1 MQLGKKLDH
10 IGVAVQDTEAALKLY
25 RDALGLHVEGSEVVA
40 DQGVKATM
48 LVLGDT
54 HIELL
59 EPTGPDTP
67 VAKSI
72 ASRGEGIHHISI
84 SVPDVSAALEA
95 AKAAGLRLID
105 QTPRIGAGGKLI
117 AFLHPK
123 SCGGVLIELSQ
134 KGTGSE

>member
-1 MQLGKKLDH
+1 MSKALDH
-10 IGVAVQDTEAALKLY
+10 IGVAVKDTEAALALY
-25 RDALGLHVEGSEVVA
+25 RDVLGLPVEHTELVA

-48 LVLGDT
+48 LALGAT

-59 EPTGPDTP
+59 EPTGPETP
-67 VAKSI
+67 VGKFI
-72 ASRGEGIHHISI
+72 ESRGEGIHHISI
-84 SVPDVSAALEA
+84 AVPDVAAALEA

-105 QTPRIGAGGKLI
+105 QTPRKGAGGKLI

-134 KGTGSE
+134 KGT

>member
-1 MQLGKKLDH
+1 MGKSLDH

-25 RDALGLHVEGSEVVA
+25 RDALGLKVEHSEIVA

-48 LVLGDT
+48 LALGGT

-59 EPTGPDTP
+59 EPMGPETP
-67 VAKSI
+67 VGKSI
-72 ASRGEGIHHISI
+72 AARGEGIHHISI
-84 SVPDVSAALEA
+84 AVPNVAEALAAA
-95 AKAAGLRLID
+95 QAAGLRLID
-105 QTPRIGAGGKLI
+105 QTPRVGAGGKLI

-134 KGTGSE
+134 KGTESE

>member
-1 MQLGKKLDH
+1 MSKALDH

-25 RDALGLHVEGSEVVA
+25 RDALGLAVEATEVVP
-40 DQGVKATM
+40 DQGVKTTM
-48 LVLGDT
+48 LALGGT
-54 HIELL
+54 HVELL

-67 VAKSI
+67 VGKFL

-84 SVPDVSAALEA
+84 SVPDVAAALEA

-105 QTPRIGAGGKLI
+105 QTPRLGAGGKQV

-134 KGTGSE
+134 KGTSS